1 MTSIR
6 GKKLSLILVFGL
18 SACGGE
24 LDGRWLVDKEAS
36 TESCL
41 AATGMET
48 SGNSSDYGRDP
59 QMPQMM
65 DGVAQQMVDGIA
77 RMFCE
82 GLASNVAPQI
92 DIDGSKMVITTL
104 IGELAEVECSINDE
118 TNEFDCAK
126 TDGKGQSGSIRVVEG
141 NLIWELPPQPEKPSF
156 SLTYNR
162 AVKDG

>member
-24 LDGRWLVDKEAS
+24 LEGRWLVDKEAS

-48 SGNSSDYGRDP
+48 SGNSSDYGSD
-59 QMPQMM
+59 PQMM
-65 DGVAQQMVDGIA
+65 DGMAQQMVDGIA
-77 RMFCE
+77 RKFCE

-104 IGELAEVECSINDE
+104 IGEQAQVECSINDE

-126 TDGKGQSGSIRVVEG
+126 TGGKGQSGSVGVVEG
-141 NLIWELPPQPEKPSF
+141 KLIWELPPRPEKPSF
-156 SLTYNR
+156 SLSYNR
-162 AVKDG
+162 SVKEG

>member
-6 GKKLSLILVFGL
+6 GKKLGLILIFGL

-48 SGNSSDYGRDP
+48 SGSSSDYGSDS
-59 QMPQMM
+59 QKKQMM
-65 DGVAQQMVDGIA
+65 AGLAQQMVDGIA
-77 RMFCE
+77 RKFCE

-104 IGELAEVECSINDE
+104 IGEQALVECSINDE
-118 TNEFDCAK
+118 TNEFNCAK
-126 TDGKGQSGSIRVVEG
+126 TDGKVQSGAIRVVEG
-141 NLIWELPPQPEKPSF
+141 KLIWELPPEPEKPSF
-156 SLTYNR
+156 SLSYKR
-162 AVKDG
+162 LVKEG